1 MSWRALLWTCGL
13 VLVLGALAPR
23 EVKALDPLGL
33 DAAMTEVQLAL
44 ERMASALNAAPR
56 RVQVAIGADLH
67 LTSRAV
73 IRTLNRLDSDVV
85 PIVDPSLVYDLNL
98 LADIAR
104 AATGEL
110 NAIGTTDAVAP
121 DPERVARTDRLVD
134 AASERLVEINLVIDG
149 WTERSRNAVVELQE
163 DDGVLVVRSTDRLVY
178 DGVRYTSMALLLVGL
193 LTLGL
198 QLLRMS
204 EDRVDWLALLRET
217 PVLSSL
223 AAVALA
229 MFFVGCAVFSARPGT
244 LAALSAEV
252 RQQPQEHPC
261 ERLAA
266 QRERLVAAQQVDH
279 ARLIAATKQRMQ
291 PAAQDCLG
299 LPSDAATAEAIELL
313 AAKTVATWS
322 APRLPQPTFAAA
334 VAAEPDATAADLAL
348 LSLPAEAAE
357 PAAADGGASG
367 AAAAADQPA
376 EDAAAAAADPRAQP
390 PPAPGRDR
398 DQTAA
403 LEPPSGSAPVQ
414 PAPKPPPSEA
424 LPDGD
429 LSGSVPEIRPA
440 AAPGPLS
447 AADRA
452 PADAP
457 ALESELYVTTTAV
470 NYRAGPSLDAR
481 RLGTFVLGAE
491 LQVVSEDGGWA
502 EIRLRDGREVYVAS
516 QFLEQAR

>member
-1 MSWRALLWTCGL
+1 MTWRALLWTGWL

-23 EVKALDPLGL
+23 DLRALDPLGL
-33 DAAMTEVQLAL
+33 EAAMTEVQVAL
-44 ERMASALNAAPR
+44 ERMASALNAAPQ

-67 LTSRAV
+67 LMGRAV
-73 IRTLNRLDSDVV
+73 THTLNRLESDVV

-98 LADIAR
+98 LADIAQ
-104 AATGEL
+104 AATEEL
-110 NAIGTTDAVAP
+110 QAIGRTNAAP
-121 DPERVARTDRLVD
+121 DPDRVARTDRLVD

-163 DDGVLVVRSTDRLVY
+163 DGGVLVVRSTDRLVY

-193 LTLGL
+193 LTVGL

-223 AAVALA
+223 AVVALT

-244 LAALSAEV
+244 LATFSAEV

-279 ARLIAATKQRMQ
+279 ASLIAATKQRMQ

-299 LPSDAATAEAIELL
+299 LPSDAATAEAVELL

-322 APRLPQPTFAAA
+322 APRLAQPAYAAA
-334 VAAEPDATAADLAL
+334 APAEPDATAADLAL

-357 PAAADGGASG
+357 PAAVDGSASGEG
-367 AAAAADQPA
+367 AAAH
-376 EDAAAAAADPRAQP
+376 EAAANSPAAATDQDVEPA
-390 PPAPGRDR
+390 PAPGADR
-398 DQTAA
+398 EQTAA
-403 LEPPSGSAPVQ
+403 LQPPSGSAPVQ

-424 LPDGD
+424 LPEDD
-429 LSGSVPEIRPA
+429 PSASVPEIRPA

-447 AADRA
+447 PADGA
-452 PADAP
+452 PADGA

-481 RLGTFVLGAE
+481 RLGTFIVGADLE
-491 LQVVSEDGGWA
+491 VVSEDDGWA
-502 EIRLRDGREVYVAS
+502 EVRLRDGREVYVAT
-516 QFLEQAR
+516 QFLEQAP